1 MIPNEY
7 LAYYYGTADVVARQ
21 LAAGRTRGQEIAE
34 TPGAATSRPSPG
46 TPEAA
51 LQAWRE
57 TTRARS
63 STYMAEAGA
72 VRVDGSRA
80 GCRRRRPRG
89 LRRRRA
95 AGRARAPLGR
105 ADRDGAERA
114 QPRRRCPFLPADAI
128 VETVCVVT
136 GAGVRTVAT
145 APLPLHAR
153 GLIEQMKEVERTTIA
168 AALQGSATLAA
179 RALALHP
186 LVPSVAVADRILDAY
201 RAQEPNLRALL
212 A

>member
-21 LAAGRTRGQEIAE
+21 LAAGRTRGAGDRRDAGGLLRA
-34 TPGAATSRPSPG
+34 GARHA
-46 TPEAA
+46 EAA

-72 VRVDGSRA
+72 VRADGSRA
-80 GCRRRRPRG
+80 GAG
-89 LRRRRA
+89 VDDLEGYAGVALRA
-95 AGRARAPLGR
+95 ALALRSGEPTVMVLNARNRSAL
-105 ADRDGAERA
+105 
-114 QPRRRCPFLPADAI
+114 PFLPADAI

-145 APLPLHAR
+145 AP
-153 GLIEQMKEVERTTIA
+153 A
-168 AALQGSATLAA
+168 AAARPRADRADEGGRADDDRGRPAGLGELAA

>member
-1 MIPNEY
+1 
-7 LAYYYGTADVVARQ
+7 
-21 LAAGRTRGQEIAE
+21 
-34 TPGAATSRPSPG
+34 
-46 TPEAA
+46 
-51 LQAWRE
+51 
-57 TTRARS
+57 
-63 STYMAEAGA
+63 
-72 VRVDGSRA
+72 
-80 GCRRRRPRG
+80 
-89 LRRRRA
+89 
-95 AGRARAPLGR
+95 
-105 ADRDGAERA
+105 
-114 QPRRRCPFLPADAI
+114 
-128 VETVCVVT
+128 VT

-168 AALQGSATLAA
+168 AALEGSAALAA

>member
-1 MIPNEY
+1 MA
-7 LAYYYGTADVVARQ
+7 LR
-21 LAAGRTRGQEIAE
+21 
-34 TPGAATSRPSPG
+34 
-46 TPEAA
+46 AA
-51 LQAWRE
+51 LALRSGE
-57 TTRARS
+57 PTVMVLNARNRS
-63 STYMAEAGA
+63 A
-72 VRVDGSRA
+72 
-80 GCRRRRPRG
+80 
-89 LRRRRA
+89 L
-95 AGRARAPLGR
+95 
-105 ADRDGAERA
+105 
-114 QPRRRCPFLPADAI
+114 PFLPADAI

-145 APLPLHAR
+145 APLSLHAR